1 MRRSVKI
8 MVGVRVAAALV
19 SMLLVGVLM
28 MRNLQEMERSEDA
41 SAEANALLERVQK
54 AEVAHYKWSANLS
67 NALYEGKEFTGST
80 DPTGCVLGQWIY
92 GEAGT
97 DNETVLKLR
106 SLLEPLHKELHGSAV
121 YVLELYESDPGQ
133 AQAYYQETIQGN
145 LTTLVGLLDQVV
157 EEETVIKEES
167 RENILDTMRIMRN
180 SFWGGMAL
188 ALVCLISLVSYVLK
202 RVVKPILTIT
212 DKARPLEEGRLKLEM
227 DYNHNDEIGDLARTI
242 KRSMEQTNRYVED
255 INRIMSELSQGNFNV
270 GTSVHFI
277 GDFSSIESSI
287 NSFTASLSSAMS
299 NINEVESKV
308 FGYAETLSG
317 GAQALAQGATQQASA
332 VEELLATLDDLSR
345 NAQRNIKTATT
356 VREDARLTGEQV
368 NLSSEQM
375 EELVAAMRDISTTSG
390 KIEKIIS
397 TIEDIAF
404 QTNILALNAAVE
416 AGRAGEAGK
425 GFAVVSTEV
434 RSLAA
439 RSDEAA
445 KATKELIENSVQAAG
460 RGDQIVNEVSATLQ
474 RTLELVSKSNQAVG
488 EITEAVQIEA
498 NAIEQ
503 VTEGVGQI
511 SEVVQTNSASSEES
525 ATVSTELFE
534 QVRRL
539 RDQTSRFKLKKK

>member
-8 MVGVRVAAALV
+8 MVGVRVVAALL
-19 SMLLVGVLM
+19 SMLLVGVTM
-28 MRNLQEMERSEDA
+28 MYNLKEMGQSEDA

-67 NALYEGKEFTGST
+67 NALYEGMEFTGST

-97 DNETVLKLR
+97 DNETVMELRNQLK
-106 SLLEPLHKELHGSAV
+106 PLHEELHGSAIQA
-121 YVLELYESDPGQ
+121 LELYGKDPKE
-133 AQAYYQETIQGN
+133 AQAYYQETIQKN
-145 LTTLVGLLDQVV
+145 LGTLVGLLDQVV
-157 EEETVIKEES
+157 EEETALKEES

-188 ALVCLISLVSYVLK
+188 ALICLVSLVSYVLK
-202 RVVKPILTIT
+202 RVVRPILVIT
-212 DKARPLEEGRLKLEM
+212 EKARPLEEGCLKLQI
-227 DYNHNDEIGDLARTI
+227 DYDHNDEIGDLARTL

-255 INRIMSELSQGNFNV
+255 INRIMNELSQGNFNV
-270 GTSVHFI
+270 GTSVRFI
-277 GDFSSIESSI
+277 GDFSTIESSI
-287 NSFTASLSSAMS
+287 NSFTSSLSTAMS
-299 NINEVESKV
+299 NIDEVEGTV
-308 FGYAETLSG
+308 FGYAENLSA

-345 NAQRNIKTATT
+345 NAQRNIRTAST

-368 NLSSEQM
+368 NLSSRQM
-375 EELVAAMRDISTTSG
+375 EELVAAMRDISTTSN

-445 KATKELIENSVQAAG
+445 KATKELIENSVQAAN
-460 RGDQIVNEVSATLQ
+460 RGDQIVNEVSATLR
-474 RTLELVSKSNQAVG
+474 RTLDLVSKSNQAVG

-498 NAIEQ
+498 TAIEQ

-539 RDQTSRFKLKKK
+539 RDQTSRFQLKRK

>member
-1 MRRSVKI
+1 M
-8 MVGVRVAAALV
+8 
-19 SMLLVGVLM
+19 
-28 MRNLQEMERSEDA
+28 
-41 SAEANALLERVQK
+41 
-54 AEVAHYKWSANLS
+54 
-67 NALYEGKEFTGST
+67 EFTGST

-92 GEAGT
+92 GEAGSS
-97 DNETVLKLR
+97 NETVMKLR
-106 SLLEPLHKELHGSAV
+106 NQIKPLHEELHGSAIQ
-121 YVLELYESDPGQ
+121 VLELYEKDPKQ
-133 AQAYYQETIQGN
+133 AQSYYQETIQAN
-145 LTTLVGLLDQVV
+145 LGVLVGLLDQVV
-157 EEETVIKEES
+157 EEETILKEES
-167 RENILDTMRIMRN
+167 RESILDTMRIMRN
-180 SFWGGMAL
+180 SFWGGIAL
-188 ALVCLISLVSYVLK
+188 ALFCLLSLVSYVLR
-202 RVVKPILTIT
+202 RVVKPILIIT
-212 DKARPLEEGRLKLEM
+212 AKARPLEEGCLKLEM
-227 DYNHNDEIGDLARTI
+227 DYDRNDEIGDLAHTI
-242 KRSMEQTNRYVED
+242 KRSMEQTNQYVED
-255 INRIMSELSQGNFNV
+255 INRIMNELSQGNFNV
-270 GTSVHFI
+270 GTSVRFI
-277 GDFSSIESSI
+277 GDFSTIESSI
-287 NSFTASLSSAMS
+287 NSFTSSLSTAMS
-299 NINEVESKV
+299 NIDEVEGTV
-308 FGYAETLSG
+308 FGYAENLSA

-345 NAQRNIKTATT
+345 NAQRNIKTAST

-368 NLSSEQM
+368 NLSSRQM
-375 EELVAAMRDISTTSG
+375 EELVAAMRDISATSN

-445 KATKELIENSVQAAG
+445 KATKELIENSVQAAN
-460 RGDQIVNEVSATLQ
+460 RGDQIVNEVSATLS
-474 RTLELVSKSNQAVG
+474 RTLDLVSKSNLAVG

-498 NAIEQ
+498 TAIEQ

-539 RDQTSRFKLKKK
+539 RDQTSRFQLKK